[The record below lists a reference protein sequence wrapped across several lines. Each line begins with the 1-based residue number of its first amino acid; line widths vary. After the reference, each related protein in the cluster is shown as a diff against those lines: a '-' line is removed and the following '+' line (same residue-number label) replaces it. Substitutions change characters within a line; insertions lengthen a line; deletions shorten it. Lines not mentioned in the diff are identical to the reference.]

1 MPTVAEAIDLVQ
13 GRVCLVDG
21 TITPC
26 WSYAENDELRSRK
39 HGTTGFNAQLVCLLD
54 GAAIYIPDPLPGCTH
69 DAKGIS
75 PPRRSPRLS
84 HTPVAGSWIKAQRQQ
99 RWRSDLLC
107 AATERGTLRTRLCG
121 EPYPTNVSQMA
132 GRSRASTGQNATMQ
146 LLRGGVAVDGWERLK
161 GGAFG
166 FGLYKV
172 RNAYASSSTATSR
185 AMRATCSGSARS
197 PRAARLASSATQR
210 ASAASTPPGL
220 TRRTSYTAAARGIRV
235 PTGPLVP
242 RCVLPPDTRPVHPR
256 LGQGRALGIPI
267 SGPHAVN
274 LVNRWWQFH
283 DTQLS
288 SWVDAAF
295 QALAIDEERSSF
307 GPAPWTSDP
316 RADQHVEQVWFA
328 GVHSDVGGGY
338 PDPALAEIA
347 LLWMADRAREC
358 GLVLQAD
365 AFPASPENATQAPQD
380 RMALRRS
387 QPAGNAAPIPH
398 GLLPPASATDPAARR
413 EGPRPRVRRRHRRR
427 PAPSRPAVRTRRVD
441 RISRCRRPVIP
452 VAPAR
457 HRATPALP
465 PRRRERGRAN
475 KPALLRSETS
485 IGGMR

>member
-13 GRVCLVDG
+13 GRVPG
-21 TITPC
+21 RQPITPC
-26 WSYAENDELRSRK
+26 WSYAENDELWSRK

-54 GAAIYIPDPLPGCTH
+54 GAAICISDPPPGCTH
-69 DAKGIS
+69 DAKSIS
-75 PPRRSPRLS
+75 PPYRSPRLS
-84 HTPVAGSWIKAQRQQ
+84 RTPVAGSWIKAQRRQ
-99 RWRSDLLC
+99 RWRKNLLC
-107 AATERGTLRTRLCG
+107 AATERETLRTRRCAATHG
-121 EPYPTNVSQMA
+121 RPTLA
-132 GRSRASTGQNATMQ
+132 RWRGPSRTSTGQNATML
-146 LLRGGVAVDGWERLK
+146 LLRGGVAVDRWERLR

-172 RNAYASSSTATSR
+172 RDAYASSSTTACR
-185 AMRATCSGSARS
+185 AMRATCSGLARS
-197 PRAARLASSATQR
+197 PRAARLASFATQR
-210 ASAASTPPGL
+210 ASAASMPPGL
-220 TRRTSYTAAARGIRV
+220 TERASYTAAARGIRA

-242 RCVLPPDTRPVHPR
+242 RCVLPPDMHPVHPR

-288 SWVDAAF
+288 SSVDAAF

-307 GPAPWTSDP
+307 GLIPWTSDP
-316 RADQHVEQVWFA
+316 RADQHVDQVWFA

-365 AFPASPENATQAPQD
+365 AFPASPENVTQAPQD
-380 RMALRRS
+380 RMAPRRS

-398 GLLPPASATDPAARR
+398 GLGSPAHPGAGHGRR
-413 EGPRPRVRRRHRRR
+413 QVRRPSRVR
-427 PAPSRPAVRTRRVD
+427 PSRESAAVEVYQKPHSLLRVHEEKAG
-441 RISRCRRPVIP
+441 RQLGEHPE
-452 VAPAR
+452 
-457 HRATPALP
+457 
-465 PRRRERGRAN
+465 RRERLRNTKSLAKRPGQQARAR
-475 KPALLRSETS
+475 A
-485 IGGMR
+485 I